1 MRKTKVAFN
10 VKQFIDIWRYAMF
23 SIVFSS
29 ACLAYDIHDV
39 ADPPVTSVIY
49 VGEVVQNGMPLQMK
63 QFSTESSVTEVL
75 AFYKQ
80 RWSDIS
86 RHQKNVPAYLEKH
99 VGEWHVLSKMETD
112 KSVVVQV
119 RKSNR
124 GSTEGYISV
133 SDISRATKPNRWS
146 SEFPRIQGTQ
156 LLSNTESID
165 KGRVA
170 YTLVLFN
177 DYSVHVNRDYYRDN
191 MHADG
196 WQYARGSEKTKTAIL
211 YFRRDKWHCDISVTE
226 ADDGKT
232 IIIANLVEMNENS

>member
-1 MRKTKVAFN
+1 MAFN
-10 VKQFIDIWRYAMF
+10 VKQFIEIWRYIVC
-23 SIVFSS
+23 SIAFSS
-29 ACLAYDIHDV
+29 ACFAYDIHDV
-39 ADPPVTSVIY
+39 ADPPIASVIY

-63 QFSTESSVTEVL
+63 QFSTESSLTEVL

-86 RHQKNVPAYLEKH
+86 KHQNNVPSYLEKH

-112 KSVVVQV
+112 KSVVVQA
-119 RKSNR
+119 RKTNR

-133 SDISRATKPNRWS
+133 SDISRTTKPNRWS

-177 DYSVHVNRDYYRDN
+177 DYSVHV
-191 MHADG
+191 
-196 WQYARGSEKTKTAIL
+196 
-211 YFRRDKWHCDISVTE
+211 
-226 ADDGKT
+226 
-232 IIIANLVEMNENS
+232 